1 MYFSSLGNST
11 LKDHH
16 PQQQG
21 LRLFLATS
29 RAAILIGLK
38 DHHPQQQGLRHIARK
53 ELSSSVYLKD
63 HHPQQ
68 QGLRH

>member
-1 MYFSSLGNST
+1 MVLPVSSSHTLV

-21 LRLFLATS
+21 LRPP
-29 RAAILIGLK
+29 ILRDLLHN
-38 DHHPQQQGLRHIARK
+38 D
-53 ELSSSVYLKD
+53 YLKD

-68 QGLRH
+68 QGLRHVGRDI